1 MSRTRLVL
9 VAALRGLLR
18 GLWLVPAVV
27 VACSDPK
34 SSQTL
39 GTNSNWFVECADDA
53 DCTGAARC
61 ECARC
66 TRGCDSDSDCAGIAH
81 ARCASA
87 ATSAALSQC
96 GADATASGVC
106 LEACI
111 AGACAESEACVSGT
125 CVSRALPES
134 DFCAPVATAG
144 RSDRTTEDELL
155 ALIQNMRAAG
165 GVTCGGGAA
174 STPASAPVRAQGA
187 LWCAARVLAA
197 DIEGQGTR
205 GLVDSSG
212 RGTRERLQAAGY
224 AARLWAEGFAI
235 GSSSANDALGVMLAD
250 ESACTGLT
258 RDGYTDVGVARV
270 GETYVVTLGAE

>member
-1 MSRTRLVL
+1 MSRLSTSRWAVLRWLVL
-9 VAALRGLLR
+9 GSVVAAAG
-18 GLWLVPAVV
+18 V
-27 VACSDPK
+27 VACSGPK

-53 DCTGAARC
+53 ECTGAARC

-66 TRGCDSDSDCAGIAH
+66 TRGCESDRDCSGIAH
-81 ARCASA
+81 ARCAPA
-87 ATSAALSQC
+87 ATPAALSQC
-96 GADATASGVC
+96 GPEASASGVC
-106 LEACI
+106 LEACA
-111 AGACAESEACVSGT
+111 AGSCAESEACVSGT
-125 CVSRALPES
+125 CVSRALPDG

-144 RSDRTTEDELL
+144 QSEHTSEDALF
-155 ALIQNMRAAG
+155 ALIQNLRAAG
-165 GVTCGGGAA
+165 GVTCGAGAA
-174 STPASAPVRAQGA
+174 ATPASLPVRANGA

-224 AARLWAEGFAI
+224 ASRLWAEGFAI
-235 GSSSANDALGVMLAD
+235 GSGSANDALGVMLAD
-250 ESACTGLT
+250 ESACAGLT

-270 GETYVVTLGAE
+270 GDTYVVTLGAE